1 MFGLRFAGTANGE
14 TTTTAP
20 ASPPPVSI
28 TPEQE
33 AALRSQIIA
42 FKLLSQNLPLPALLQ
57 SAIFVPG
64 EALRQEL
71 ALAAETEEEI
81 IVAREAAK
89 EETERLRILARDEP
103 SVNVVEDPTSLVYP
117 YNSFVS
123 PLQILRNPTGA
134 LRRPIQIPTLL
145 PPGLDP
151 QTIIDERNRFIAAR
165 INQRISELESL
176 PSNLDQSNSLPG
188 HITPSSSQ
196 KIKALIELKSLNL
209 LARQKALRQDV
220 VRGYNQASALTLP
233 SDRVGFRRFKK
244 QTLRDARVTETIER
258 DQKVNRDQRAKQKH
272 LDHLTD
278 LANHARNLEVAHRA
292 HTAKFQRLGKSL
304 LKFHVDAEKEEQ
316 RRVERVSKE
325 RLRALRADD
334 EEGYL
339 ALIDTAKDT
348 RITHLLRQTDA
359 FLDSLATAV
368 VAQQND
374 AQNLTTP
381 RAAAIPAPEAM
392 LVDESVDEGRFGAVP
407 VFAEEAKDKVDY
419 YNVAHRI
426 KEKITEQPKMLIGGE
441 LKSYQLKGLEW
452 MISLYNNHVNGIL
465 ADEMVR
471 PAFLL
476 SLGYA

>member
-1 MFGLRFAGTANGE
+1 MRE
-14 TTTTAP
+14 TTTS
-20 ASPPPVSI
+20 SPPAVSI

-33 AALRSQIIA
+33 AALRAQIIA
-42 FKLLSQNLPLPALLQ
+42 FKLLSQNLPLPLTLQ
-57 SAIFVPG
+57 SAIFIPG

-71 ALAAETEEEI
+71 ALSARTKEEITAAQLAAETE
-81 IVAREAAK
+81 R
-89 EETERLRILARDEP
+89 ERLRVLAENEP
-103 SVNVVEDPTSLVYP
+103 TVQEAEDPTSLVYP

-123 PLQILRNPTGA
+123 PIAILRNPTGA
-134 LRRPIQIPTLL
+134 LGRTVQIPSLL

-151 QTIIDERNRFIAAR
+151 QAIIDERNRFIAAR
-165 INQRISELESL
+165 IQQRISELESL
-176 PSNLDQSNSLPG
+176 PSTLDQSFSLPLVP
-188 HITPSSSQ
+188 TPTTTSQ

-209 LARQKALRQDV
+209 LARQKILRQDV
-220 VRGYNQASALTLP
+220 VRGYNQAAALTLP

-244 QTLRDARVTETIER
+244 QTLRDARITETIER
-258 DQKVNRDQRAKQKH
+258 DQKIQRDQRAKQKH

-304 LKFHVDAEKEEQ
+304 LKFHVDADKEEQ

-392 LVDESVDEGRFGAVP
+392 LLDESVDEGRFGAVP

-426 KEKITEQPKMLIGGE
+426 KEKINEQPKMLIGGE

-465 ADEMVR
+465 ADEMV
-471 PAFLL
+471 
-476 SLGYA
+476 SLAHRSLFSSLTV